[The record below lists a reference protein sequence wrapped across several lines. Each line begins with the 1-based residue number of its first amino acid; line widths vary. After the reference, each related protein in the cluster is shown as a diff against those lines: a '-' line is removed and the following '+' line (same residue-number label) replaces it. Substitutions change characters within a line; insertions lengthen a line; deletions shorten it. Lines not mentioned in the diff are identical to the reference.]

1 MQPWEDW
8 DHIVKIDPDK
18 TLLDGESVEDIGE
31 TGTDAIVVGGT
42 MGMTEGKMAR
52 VIEACSGV
60 SVPVFIEPSHA
71 GAVVHDDA
79 LDGYLIPVVIN
90 AGDISWMT
98 GVHKEW
104 VRLDS
109 GIDWDRTFPEAYI
122 VLNPDS
128 SVGELTS
135 ADCDLEPDEVAAYA
149 EVAEQLF
156 GQSIVYI
163 EYSGMLGE
171 PEVVAAANEATES
184 ATLFYGGGVHDY
196 ESAHE
201 MAQHA
206 DTVIVGDLIH
216 DEGIEAVRETV
227 RGVHDAKRQHEAL

>member
-18 TLLDGESVEDIGE
+18 TLLDGESVEDIGT
-31 TGTDAIVVGGT
+31 TGTDAIIVGGT
-42 MGMTEGKMAR
+42 MGMTEEKMTR

-71 GAVVHDDA
+71 GVVVHDDA
-79 LDGYLIPVVIN
+79 LDGYLVPVVIN
-90 AGDISWMT
+90 AGDISWLT

-104 VRLDS
+104 VRLDNA
-109 GIDWDRTFPEAYI
+109 IDWDQTFPEAYI

-128 SVGELTS
+128 SVGELTA
-135 ADCDLEPDEVAAYA
+135 ADCDLEPNEVAAYA

-156 GQSIVYI
+156 GQSIVYL
-163 EYSGMLGE
+163 EYSGMIGE
-171 PEVVAAANEATES
+171 PSFLRTTANVLDTAD
-184 ATLFYGGGVHDY
+184 LFYGGGIHDY
-196 ESAHE
+196 DSAYE
-201 MAQHA
+201 MAQYA
-206 DTVIVGDLIH
+206 DTIIVGDLIH

-227 RGVHDAKRQHEAL
+227 RGAQDAKQ

>member
-18 TLLDGESVEDIGE
+18 ALLNGESVEDVGK

-42 MGMTEGKMAR
+42 MGMTEEKMAR
-52 VIEACSGV
+52 VIEACSDV
-60 SVPVFIEPSHA
+60 SVPVFIEPS
-71 GAVVHDDA
+71 GTGVIVHSDV

-90 AGDISWMT
+90 AGDISWLT
-98 GVHKEW
+98 GIHKEW

-109 GIDWDRTFPEAYI
+109 AIDWDQTFPEAYI

-128 SVGELTS
+128 SVGELTT
-135 ADCDLEPDEVAAYA
+135 ADCDLDPDEVAAYA

-163 EYSGMLGE
+163 EYSGMLGD
-171 PEVVAAANEATES
+171 PSLLSAAANALDT
-184 ATLFYGGGVHDY
+184 ADLFYGGGVHDY
-196 ESAHE
+196 ESAYK

-206 DTVIVGDLIH
+206 DTIIVGDLIH
-216 DEGIEAVRETV
+216 DEGVGAVRETV
-227 RGVHDAKRQHEAL
+227 RGVHDAM

>member
-1 MQPWEDW
+1 MQPWANW

-18 TLLDGESVEDIGE
+18 TLLDGDSVEDVGE

-42 MGMTEGKMAR
+42 MGMTEEKMTR

-60 SVPVFIEPSHA
+60 SVPVFIEPS
-71 GAVVHDDA
+71 GTGVVVHSDV

-90 AGDISWMT
+90 AGDISWLT

-104 VRLDS
+104 VRFDS
-109 GIDWDRTFPEAYI
+109 DIDWDRTFPEAYI

-135 ADCDLEPDEVAAYA
+135 ADCDLDPDEVAAYA

-171 PEVVAAANEATES
+171 PEAVAAASEATES

-227 RGVHDAKRQHEAL
+227 RGVHDAKQQHEAL